1 MAAHDLS
8 PAPLAPAGPAPYPMA
23 NPGYGKRDAPGQPPS
38 TSSDF
43 ALLPARERYIAG
55 FIERLPEGASMSVK
69 RLAKQLP
76 LYGQQAIASALKA
89 LSVAGHL
96 RRVRCVVSTG
106 GEVRWVFRTYWSRT
120 ARDNEWWAGQATAA
134 PEAASVAVPE
144 ALAAAPVPEPVRTPE
159 TIAVPTQRTP
169 PPPPAP
175 STPLTPPAPPAP
187 AEPPVSPA
195 YQALTQLGR
204 LDARLPL
211 SADDCAYLA
220 PLAAQWLA
228 RGVSTEYLVQA
239 LTAGLPAKVG
249 SPRGFTRDRLLKK
262 IPPAPPSEPSPADV
276 ATATTTE
283 YAMLE
288 CTSCRVPG
296 PADALPDGLCR
307 PCREPVAPETV
318 SGAEDER
325 DVHALVDGLRGMLR
339 NR

>member
-1 MAAHDLS
+1 MAAHDDS

-23 NPGYGKRDAPGQPPS
+23 TPGYGKRDAPDQHPS
-38 TSSDF
+38 SPTDF

-69 RLAKQLP
+69 SLAKQLP

-120 ARDNEWWAGQATAA
+120 ARDNEWWAGQVATTT
-134 PEAASVAVPE
+134 PEAVPE
-144 ALAAAPVPEPVRTPE
+144 AVPVAVPDDAYALESAPVREAEAV
-159 TIAVPTQRTP
+159 AVPTQRRP
-169 PPPPAP
+169 I
-175 STPLTPPAPPAP
+175 APPAP
-187 AEPPVSPA
+187 QEPPVSPA

-220 PLAAQWLA
+220 PLAAQWLE

-239 LTAGLPAKVG
+239 LTAGLPASVG

-262 IPPAPPSEPSPADV
+262 IPPAQPSEPSLDAV
-276 ATATTTE
+276 TA

-307 PCREPVAPETV
+307 PCREPEAPETV

>member
-1 MAAHDLS
+1 MAAHDDS

-23 NPGYGKRDAPGQPPS
+23 TPGYGKRDAPDQHPS
-38 TSSDF
+38 SPTDF

-69 RLAKQLP
+69 SLAKQLP

-120 ARDNEWWAGQATAA
+120 ARDNEWWAGQVATTT
-134 PEAASVAVPE
+134 PEAVPEAVPVAVPE
-144 ALAAAPVPEPVRTPE
+144 DAYAPESAPVREAEAV
-159 TIAVPTQRTP
+159 AVP
-169 PPPPAP
+169 AP
-175 STPLTPPAPPAP
+175 RRPIAPPAP
-187 AEPPVSPA
+187 QEPPVSPA

-239 LTAGLPAKVG
+239 LTAGLPASVG

-276 ATATTTE
+276 ATATATE

-307 PCREPVAPETV
+307 PCREPEAPETV
-318 SGAEDER
+318 SGAEGER